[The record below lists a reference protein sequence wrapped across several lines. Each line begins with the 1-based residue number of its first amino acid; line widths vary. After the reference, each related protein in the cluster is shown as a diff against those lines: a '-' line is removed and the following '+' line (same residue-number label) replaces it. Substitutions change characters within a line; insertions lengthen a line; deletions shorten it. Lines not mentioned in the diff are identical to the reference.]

1 MRPVSHRPSIRELRW
16 RDLIGKEKLADWNE
30 LLKAQPTTLRPFGW
44 GMGGPHSVG
53 SEQERLL
60 LSMEEAETHMKPVL
74 NKLGVKEKPGS
85 RKAQIIWDLKWSQPT
100 MFARWILLPKIS
112 DVVHDVLEAYRNG
125 GKPRFL
131 AVDIKDAFHN
141 IPAGRDRAYTAAVIP
156 WKGKQKVLPQQSQPT
171 CSQTNLLDSPCL
183 ELIKLS
189 WFGLKR
195 PGITNLGLR
204 LEEGLRV

>member
-1 MRPVSHRPSIRELRW
+1 
-16 RDLIGKEKLADWNE
+16 
-30 LLKAQPTTLRPFGW
+30 
-44 GMGGPHSVG
+44 
-53 SEQERLL
+53 
-60 LSMEEAETHMKPVL
+60 MEEGETHMKPVL

-85 RKAQIIWDLKWSQPT
+85 REARIIWDLKWSQPT

-112 DVVHDVLEAYRNG
+112 DVVHDVFEAYRNG

-131 AVDIKDAFHN
+131 AVDVKDAFHN
-141 IPAGRDRAYTAAVIP
+141 IPAGRDRAYTAAVSL
-156 WKGKQKVLPQQSQPT
+156 GKENKRYQKVLPQQSQPT

-195 PGITNLGLR
+195 PPGITNLGLR